1 MMQGY
6 DKDAAVEFI
15 TRCIRKADHP
25 ELAEDIPALVPQMI
39 DADMA
44 YMHEAGVLDDDGY
57 AGDAY
62 YEDDEAIEY
71 IVESLAAKNALDPE
85 QAVKL
90 AALVDDYLDAQ
101 QMFWNRRVWW
111 STRNKQN
118 HNMRNG
124 SAPRWLARADPLF
137 CTLFSAFNVISCCLL
152 INSYWIVFLS
162 KLNCFFTKPTS
173 IR

>member
-6 DKDAAVEFI
+6 DKDAAVAFI

-90 AALVDDYLDAQ
+90 AALVDDYLDA
-101 QMFWNRRVWW
+101 
-111 STRNKQN
+111 
-118 HNMRNG
+118 
-124 SAPRWLARADPLF
+124 PADVF
-137 CTLFSAFNVISCCLL
+137 GIAGYGGVRL
-152 INSYWIVFLS
+152 ICSRIA
-162 KLNCFFTKPTS
+162 
-173 IR
+173 IRGAL

>member
-1 MMQGY
+1 MMHGY
-6 DKDAAVEFI
+6 DKDAAVAFI

-71 IVESLAAKNALDPE
+71 IVETLAAKNALDPE

-111 STRNKQN
+111 STGNKQN
-118 HNMRNG
+118 QNTQNG
-124 SAPRWLARADPLF
+124 SAPRWLAGADPLF
-137 CTLFSAFNVISCCLL
+137 CTLFSAFNRD
-152 INSYWIVFLS
+152 FLARS
-162 KLNCFFTKPTS
+162 AFSLS
-173 IR
+173 

>member
-1 MMQGY
+1 MMHGY
-6 DKDAAVEFI
+6 DKDAAVAFI

-39 DADMA
+39 DA
-44 YMHEAGVLDDDGY
+44 GVLDDDGY

-71 IVESLAAKNALDPE
+71 IVETLAAKNALDPE

-101 QMFWNRRVWW
+101 QMFLESQGMVEY
-111 STRNKQN
+111 
-118 HNMRNG
+118 
-124 SAPRWLARADPLF
+124 DE
-137 CTLFSAFNVISCCLL
+137 
-152 INSYWIVFLS
+152 
-162 KLNCFFTKPTS
+162 
-173 IR
+173 

>member
-1 MMQGY
+1 MMHGY
-6 DKDAAVEFI
+6 DKDAAVAFI

-85 QAVKL
+85 QARRAGGRLPRCPADVFGIAGYGGVRL
-90 AALVDDYLDAQ
+90 ICSRIAIRGAL
-101 QMFWNRRVWW
+101 
-111 STRNKQN
+111 
-118 HNMRNG
+118 
-124 SAPRWLARADPLF
+124 
-137 CTLFSAFNVISCCLL
+137 
-152 INSYWIVFLS
+152 
-162 KLNCFFTKPTS
+162 
-173 IR
+173 

>member
-6 DKDAAVEFI
+6 DKDAAVAFI

-85 QAVKL
+85 PAGG
-90 AALVDDYLDAQ
+90 AAA
-101 QMFWNRRVWW
+101 
-111 STRNKQN
+111 
-118 HNMRNG
+118 
-124 SAPRWLARADPLF
+124 APGAK
-137 CTLFSAFNVISCCLL
+137 
-152 INSYWIVFLS
+152 VF
-162 KLNCFFTKPTS
+162 
-173 IR
+173 

>member
-1 MMQGY
+1 MMHGY
-6 DKDAAVEFI
+6 DKDAAVAFI

-44 YMHEAGVLDDDGY
+44 YMHEAGVL
-57 AGDAY
+57 
-62 YEDDEAIEY
+62 EDDEAIEY

-101 QMFWNRRVWW
+101 QMFLESQGMVEY
-111 STRNKQN
+111 
-118 HNMRNG
+118 
-124 SAPRWLARADPLF
+124 D
-137 CTLFSAFNVISCCLL
+137 
-152 INSYWIVFLS
+152 
-162 KLNCFFTKPTS
+162 
-173 IR
+173 

>member
-6 DKDAAVEFI
+6 DKDAAVAFI

-101 QMFWNRRVWW
+101 QMFWNRRVWLNTTDFRGMQMGAHCVAVRPILLCYLNCAHRYF
-111 STRNKQN
+111 STVIGQ
-118 HNMRNG
+118 
-124 SAPRWLARADPLF
+124 SSI
-137 CTLFSAFNVISCCLL
+137 CLFSVFSL
-152 INSYWIVFLS
+152 I
-162 KLNCFFTKPTS
+162 CE
-173 IR
+173 

>member
-1 MMQGY
+1 MMHGY
-6 DKDAAVEFI
+6 DKDAAVAFI

-57 AGDAY
+57 D
-62 YEDDEAIEY
+62 EDDEAIEY

-101 QMFWNRRVWW
+101 QMFLESQGMVEY
-111 STRNKQN
+111 
-118 HNMRNG
+118 
-124 SAPRWLARADPLF
+124 DE
-137 CTLFSAFNVISCCLL
+137 
-152 INSYWIVFLS
+152 
-162 KLNCFFTKPTS
+162 
-173 IR
+173 

>member
-1 MMQGY
+1 MMHGY
-6 DKDAAVEFI
+6 DKEAAVAFI

-57 AGDAY
+57 
-62 YEDDEAIEY
+62 EAIEY

-101 QMFWNRRVWW
+101 QMFLESQGMVE
-111 STRNKQN
+111 
-118 HNMRNG
+118 
-124 SAPRWLARADPLF
+124 
-137 CTLFSAFNVISCCLL
+137 
-152 INSYWIVFLS
+152 YEE
-162 KLNCFFTKPTS
+162 
-173 IR
+173 

>member
-1 MMQGY
+1 MMHGY
-6 DKDAAVEFI
+6 DKDAAVAFI
-15 TRCIRKADHP
+15 TRCIRQADHP

-101 QMFWNRRVWW
+101 QMFLESQGMVEY
-111 STRNKQN
+111 
-118 HNMRNG
+118 
-124 SAPRWLARADPLF
+124 DE
-137 CTLFSAFNVISCCLL
+137 
-152 INSYWIVFLS
+152 
-162 KLNCFFTKPTS
+162 
-173 IR
+173 

>member
-1 MMQGY
+1 MIKHLLPGSGNFYKANLHCHTTISDGRKTPEEVRRIYKEQGY
-6 DKDAAVEFI
+6 SVVAFTDHDVFI
-15 TRCIRKADHP
+15 PHP

-101 QMFWNRRVWW
+101 QMFLESQGMVEY
-111 STRNKQN
+111 
-118 HNMRNG
+118 
-124 SAPRWLARADPLF
+124 D
-137 CTLFSAFNVISCCLL
+137 
-152 INSYWIVFLS
+152 
-162 KLNCFFTKPTS
+162 
-173 IR
+173 

>member
-6 DKDAAVEFI
+6 DKDAAVAFI

-85 QAVKL
+85 QTVKL

-111 STRNKQN
+111 STRNN
-118 HNMRNG
+118 HLGAGARRI
-124 SAPRWLARADPLF
+124 SLRLCPRL
-137 CTLFSAFNVISCCLL
+137 T
-152 INSYWIVFLS
+152 
-162 KLNCFFTKPTS
+162 
-173 IR
+173 

>member
-1 MMQGY
+1 MMHGY

-25 ELAEDIPALVPQMI
+25 ELAEDIRALVPQMI

-71 IVESLAAKNALDPE
+71 IVESLAAKNARPRTGG
-85 QAVKL
+85 QA
-90 AALVDDYLDAQ
+90 
-101 QMFWNRRVWW
+101 RRAGGRLPRCPADVFGIAGYGGVRGINI
-111 STRNKQN
+111 TDIKK
-118 HNMRNG
+118 G
-124 SAPRWLARADPLF
+124 SAPRICGCRTFSYLF
-137 CTLFSAFNVISCCLL
+137 
-152 INSYWIVFLS
+152 
-162 KLNCFFTKPTS
+162 TS
-173 IR
+173 RR

>member
-1 MMQGY
+1 M
-6 DKDAAVEFI
+6 
-15 TRCIRKADHP
+15 
-25 ELAEDIPALVPQMI
+25 PQMI

-101 QMFWNRRVWW
+101 QMFLESQGMVEY
-111 STRNKQN
+111 
-118 HNMRNG
+118 
-124 SAPRWLARADPLF
+124 DE
-137 CTLFSAFNVISCCLL
+137 
-152 INSYWIVFLS
+152 
-162 KLNCFFTKPTS
+162 
-173 IR
+173 

>member
-6 DKDAAVEFI
+6 DKDAAVAFI

-44 YMHEAGVLDDDGY
+44 YMHEAGVLDADGY
-57 AGDAY
+57 ACDAY

-85 QAVKL
+85 QAVKPRP
-90 AALVDDYLDAQ
+90 ALVDDYLDAQ
-101 QMFWNRRVWW
+101 QMFLESQGMVEY
-111 STRNKQN
+111 
-118 HNMRNG
+118 
-124 SAPRWLARADPLF
+124 D
-137 CTLFSAFNVISCCLL
+137 
-152 INSYWIVFLS
+152 
-162 KLNCFFTKPTS
+162 
-173 IR
+173 

>member
-6 DKDAAVEFI
+6 DKDAAVAFI

-44 YMHEAGVLDDDGY
+44 YMHEAGVLDADGY

-71 IVESLAAKNALDPE
+71 IVESLAAKNALDP
-85 QAVKL
+85 KL

-101 QMFWNRRVWW
+101 QMFLESQGMVE
-111 STRNKQN
+111 
-118 HNMRNG
+118 
-124 SAPRWLARADPLF
+124 
-137 CTLFSAFNVISCCLL
+137 
-152 INSYWIVFLS
+152 YEE
-162 KLNCFFTKPTS
+162 
-173 IR
+173 

>member
-1 MMQGY
+1 MMHGY

-44 YMHEAGVLDDDGY
+44 YMHEAGVLDADGY

-111 STRNKQN
+111 STRNN
-118 HNMRNG
+118 HFDYKRRRIRDG
-124 SAPRWLARADPLF
+124 CVAFYVTIFYLRKVCF
-137 CTLFSAFNVISCCLL
+137 QTLSVVD
-152 INSYWIVFLS
+152 WIPFGQVFLS
-162 KLNCFFTKPTS
+162 TFS
-173 IR
+173 

>member
-1 MMQGY
+1 MMHGY
-6 DKDAAVEFI
+6 DKDAAVAFI

-44 YMHEAGVLDDDGY
+44 YMHEAGVLDNDGY
-57 AGDAY
+57 A
-62 YEDDEAIEY
+62 DDEAIEY

-101 QMFWNRRVWW
+101 QMFLESQGMVEY
-111 STRNKQN
+111 
-118 HNMRNG
+118 G
-124 SAPRWLARADPLF
+124 E
-137 CTLFSAFNVISCCLL
+137 
-152 INSYWIVFLS
+152 
-162 KLNCFFTKPTS
+162 
-173 IR
+173 

>member
-1 MMQGY
+1 MMHGY
-6 DKDAAVEFI
+6 DKDAAVAFI
-15 TRCIRKADHP
+15 PRCIRKADHP
-25 ELAEDIPALVPQMI
+25 ELAEDIRALVPQMI

-101 QMFWNRRVWW
+101 QMFLESQGMVEY
-111 STRNKQN
+111 
-118 HNMRNG
+118 
-124 SAPRWLARADPLF
+124 DE
-137 CTLFSAFNVISCCLL
+137 
-152 INSYWIVFLS
+152 
-162 KLNCFFTKPTS
+162 
-173 IR
+173 